1 MIQNFSEW
9 GMGPD
14 NIIPVGWSQ
23 FTTEEKFCIIEH
35 RVDMMT

>member
-1 MIQNFSEW
+1 MIRGFSEW

-23 FTTEEKFCIIEH
+23 FTTGEKPLIIEN
-35 RVDMMT
+35 T